1 MNTTSS
7 DGTIISFDR
16 LGSGPAVVLVQGA
29 FTDRTHPTWAG
40 LAEIL
45 KSSYTVFNYDRR
57 GRGESGDTAPYAV
70 EREIEDLEAVIKE
83 AGGSAL
89 VFGGSSGAGLALQ
102 AAARGLPITKLALW
116 EPPYHV
122 GGSRPALPDDF
133 AEQLADL
140 VAEERRGDAAVLF
153 MTAAADIPDEMAA
166 EMRGAPYWPE
176 VERVA
181 HTLSYEI
188 AVMGRG
194 NKMPAE
200 LSGITVPT
208 LVLTGEKSAP
218 WMGVAAKAVSET
230 VTTGELGVLTGQ
242 THEVDHEALAPA
254 LDRFFSA

>member
-7 DGTIISFDR
+7 DGTTIAFDR

-45 KSSYTVFNYDRR
+45 KSKYTVYNYDRR
-57 GRGESGDTAPYAV
+57 GRGESGDTPPYSV
-70 EREIEDLEAVIKE
+70 DREVEDLEAIIKE
-83 AGGSAL
+83 AGGSAA
-89 VFGGSSGAGLALQ
+89 VVGGSSGAGLALR
-102 AAARGLPITKLALW
+102 AAARGLSITKLVLW

-122 GGSRPALPDDF
+122 GDARPPLPDDF
-133 AEQLADL
+133 EQQLSGL
-140 VAEERRGDAAVLF
+140 VAEDRRGDAAVLF

-188 AVMGRG
+188 AVMGPG

-200 LSGITVPT
+200 LKDITVPT
-208 LVLTGEKSAP
+208 LVLTGGDSAP

-230 VTTGELGVLTGQ
+230 VPGGKLGVLAGQ
-242 THEVDHEALAPA
+242 THEVDHAVLAPA
-254 LDRFFSA
+254 VDEFLAS